1 MKNSPL
7 AALLLIGVAVLVGG
21 MAWALSGD
29 DALATDPKVVIA
41 PQVNKRTVE
50 VVAMT
55 PRERLR
61 QGRLEAA
68 RRELDEYKR
77 TGTVLPNGEIKV
89 ADVDGS
95 PLYIHPEL
103 VEGVGRY
110 GEPLYAMA
118 KYKRRAPVPLYKEI
132 KSKAKEKFAPK
143 IVDGRGKKLLKFG
156 TKPSEEDDG
165 SGGGGDESGAGTGAS
180 AGGGGAGGGGGKPS
194 GG

>member
-7 AALLLIGVAVLVGG
+7 AAFLLIGVALLVGG
-21 MAWALSGD
+21 MAWALSGG
-29 DALATDPKVVIA
+29 DALDTDPKVVIA
-41 PQVNKRTVE
+41 PQVSKRTVE

-68 RRELDEYKR
+68 ERELEEYKR

-103 VEGVGRY
+103 IEGVGRY

-132 KSKAKEKFAPK
+132 KSKAKGKFEPNV
-143 IVDGRGKKLLKFG
+143 VDARGKKLLKFG
-156 TKPSEEDDG
+156 TKPSEEDDSSG
-165 SGGGGDESGAGTGAS
+165 DDGGESGGGPGAS
-180 AGGGGAGGGGGKPS
+180 AGGGTGGGKPA
-194 GG
+194 GGG

>member
-1 MKNSPL
+1 VKNSPL
-7 AALLLIGVAVLVGG
+7 AAFLLIGVALLVGG
-21 MAWALSGD
+21 MAWALSGG
-29 DALATDPKVVIA
+29 DALDTDPKVVIA
-41 PQVNKRTVE
+41 PQVSKRTVE

-68 RRELDEYKR
+68 ERELEEYKR

-103 VEGVGRY
+103 IEGVGRY

-132 KSKAKEKFAPK
+132 KSKAKGKFEPNV
-143 IVDGRGKKLLKFG
+143 VDARGKKLLKFG
-156 TKPSEEDDG
+156 TKPSEEDDSSG
-165 SGGGGDESGAGTGAS
+165 DDGGESGGGPGAS
-180 AGGGGAGGGGGKPS
+180 AGGGTGGGKPA
-194 GG
+194 GGG

>member
-1 MKNSPL
+1 VKNSPL
-7 AALLLIGVAVLVGG
+7 AAFLLIGVAVLVGG
-21 MAWALSGD
+21 MAWALSGG
-29 DALATDPKVVIA
+29 DALTTDPNVVIA
-41 PQVNKRTVE
+41 PQVSKRTVE

-68 RRELDEYKR
+68 RRELEEYKR

-103 VEGVGRY
+103 IEGVGRY

-132 KSKAKEKFAPK
+132 KSRAKAKFEPK
-143 IVDGRGKKLLKFG
+143 IVDARDKKLLKFG
-156 TKPSEEDDG
+156 TKPSEEEDD
-165 SGGGGDESGAGTGAS
+165 SGGGDSGGGTGAS
-180 AGGGGAGGGGGKPS
+180 AGGGGSGGGGGKPS

>member
-7 AALLLIGVAVLVGG
+7 AAFLLIGVALLVGG
-21 MAWALSGD
+21 MAWALSGG
-29 DALATDPKVVIA
+29 DALDTDPKVVIA
-41 PQVNKRTVE
+41 PQVSKRTVE

-55 PRERLR
+55 PRARLR

-68 RRELDEYKR
+68 NRELAEYKR

-95 PLYIHPEL
+95 PLYIHPVL
-103 VEGVGRY
+103 IEGVGRY

-132 KSKAKEKFAPK
+132 KSKAKSKFTPK
-143 IVDGRGKKLLKFG
+143 VVDPRGKKLLKFG
-156 TKPSEEDDG
+156 TKPSEEDDSSG
-165 SGGGGDESGAGTGAS
+165 DGGGESGGGPGANA
-180 AGGGGAGGGGGKPS
+180 GGGAGGGKPAGG
-194 GG
+194 G